1 MAENADGSIV
11 IDTELDSDGF
21 KKGSDKLLAAVEDL
35 TGAVDNLGDNTM
47 RSFQSVIPLLQNIAD
62 SASQIYTQMAAS
74 GQQAAAANQQ
84 VTDSSQQAASAAQ
97 QTAQAVQ
104 NQGQAVETMGQ
115 QIASAEQVTQQAFNN
130 VQQTAQEAAQ
140 NIANAGQ
147 QAQSFGTDLSEAVS
161 SSTFNSGVNAA
172 SRSCNTLVNQIQKI
186 NDAAE
191 IGFNTDTQIEK
202 FAQKVGHARD
212 SVTAME
218 QKLQELGSQKV
229 STAEFEQLTKTTQ
242 KAEQALLQMYNRRE
256 LMEDMGVRESSAQ
269 WRRLA
274 IQIENAEAQLER
286 YEANLAGMESSGSA
300 YMTGSSTQAFQ
311 DLSSQLAQ
319 ASGSLSET
327 ESWLASIRQVPGAAG
342 AASRVLGTFGTALK
356 TAAVGA
362 FKLGKGIASVTFKG
376 LAAGAKMAINR
387 LKEFS
392 LKGKTAELTSK
403 GLGKSLTSLKTMMIG
418 RVKRMFISAIFSQM
432 KEALSSLAKFSSTF
446 NQAMSN
452 LKNRSTELSA
462 NMAVGLGNL
471 ITAVEPILTKIIS
484 AISKAM
490 SYLNA
495 FFAMLGGKNT
505 VTVARK
511 QTASYAAS
519 LDKTTDSAEKAGK
532 AVQELKN
539 QLMGFDEINRIEKQ
553 DDSSSDTGSSPSTSI
568 APNSG
573 DLFEQVPID
582 SVLPAEVQA
591 YFDRLKAAIQAG
603 DWEEVGRI
611 IAEGLNT
618 GMKVVDNWINTV
630 LRPMGVTWAS
640 RIARVLNGLVD
651 GFDWQL
657 FGKTIADGIN
667 AGFDIVNTF
676 LSTFNWLKLGEG
688 IGTAINSLFDNIE
701 WDLLGETFANK
712 WNALIDTVYGIVSSV
727 DWASIG
733 SSLSTFVNSFGENL
747 HLEHVGSIV
756 AQGLN
761 GIQKTVQAFIDG
773 VHWKEGA
780 TRVGKAINDMFA
792 QVDWVAL
799 GGTITSG
806 FNTIVTTLTTL
817 IATVDWNAIGNDLGQ
832 FVSSIFTNIDWGAI
846 GSFLSNAFLG
856 LFNLLDGIIEGIDW
870 YSVASSLTS
879 GLIDFIINVNWA
891 SLLGVLAQAL
901 INILFGAIELV
912 IGAIVGLG
920 SGLMDAFKKLGIN
933 SISGFFNG
941 ILDAL
946 KGIVS
951 WLKTN
956 IADPIVNGVKNLFG
970 IHSPSTV
977 FADIGDNLIAGLF
990 NGISGAW
997 SMITGFFDGALSGL
1011 TSLIDGAWDN
1021 IKSTASSAWND
1032 HIAPTLS
1039 SAWDGIKN
1047 TASSTWSTVK
1057 ETVTSKFTQAKDS
1070 LSSTASNIGSGLSG
1084 AWSGVTSTAS
1094 SMWENVKSTVT
1105 SKFTQAQG
1113 LLSGTAQL
1121 MQSTLSQKFSGI
1133 LSDST
1138 RKFESIRST
1147 LDQAA
1152 QNSNSAVV
1160 RNFASMASNM
1170 MSNMSNAARSIQ
1182 NQGWSSVGT
1191 NICSGIQSGINRGWS
1206 WLSSTVSNLASSLLR
1221 SAKSALGIHSPS
1233 RLFRNEVGE
1242 NIGLGWAEG
1251 IEDTEGTV
1259 LKTVANVA
1267 KGITAN
1273 AKTEMPDIQYS
1284 GDSMLS
1290 GLDAVA
1296 NKLSEVAAIFQNIG
1310 NMIAAT
1316 GGLIVPQISAGTVV
1330 PYKTRVDDGNG
1341 KDDPNTTPGGGQMDL
1356 IDALQQMFEAVI
1368 QAIEDK
1374 DMNVVIGDDE
1384 IWSANNRHNK
1394 KLSIIKGVT

>member
-1 MAENADGSIV
+1 MADRSDGSLV
-11 IDTELDSDGF
+11 FDTELDNTNFD
-21 KKGSDKLLAAVEDL
+21 KGAKKLLASVENL
-35 TGAVDNLGDNTM
+35 TGAVDNFGDNM
-47 RSFQSVIPLLQNIAD
+47 MHSFQTVIPLLQNIAG
-62 SASQIYTQMAAS
+62 SVSQIYDQMAAS

-104 NQGQAVETMGQ
+104 AQGQAIDTMGQ
-115 QIASAEQVTQQAFNN
+115 QTANAEQATQQAFNG

-161 SSTFNSGVNAA
+161 SSTFTSNVNAA
-172 SRSCNTLVNQIQKI
+172 GRSCNTLVNQIQKI

-256 LMEDMGVRESSAQ
+256 LMEDMGVKESSAQ
-269 WRRLA
+269 WKRLA

-356 TAAVGA
+356 TAATGA
-362 FKLGKGIASVTFKG
+362 LKLGKSIVSITFKRF
-376 LAAGAKMAINR
+376 ATGAKAAVNR
-387 LKEFS
+387 LKEFVS
-392 LKGKTAELTSK
+392 HGKNAELTSK
-403 GLGKSLTSLKTMMIG
+403 GLVKSLTRLKTIMVSRI
-418 RVKRMFISAIFSQM
+418 KEMFVTAIFNQT
-432 KEALSSLAKFSSTF
+432 KEALNSLSKFSSTF

-452 LKNRSTELSA
+452 LKNSSTELSA

-471 ITAVEPILTKIIS
+471 ITAIEPILTKIIS
-484 AISKAM
+484 ALSTAM

-495 FFAMLGGKNT
+495 FFAMLGGKST
-505 VTVARK
+505 MTVAKK
-511 QTASYAAS
+511 QTASYADS
-519 LDKTTDSAEKAGK
+519 LDKAGTAAK
-532 AVQELKN
+532 ELNK
-539 QLMGFDEINRIEKQ
+539 QLMGFDEINRMEKQ
-553 DDSSSDTGSSPSTSI
+553 DDSSSGSGSSG
-568 APNSG
+568 AGG

-603 DWEEVGRI
+603 DWEGVGRI

-640 RIARVLNGLVD
+640 RIARILNGLVD

-688 IGTAINSLFDNIE
+688 IGTAINGLFDNIE

-712 WNALIDTVYGIVSSV
+712 WNALIDTVYGIVSTV
-727 DWASIG
+727 DWVGIG
-733 SSLSTFVNSFGENL
+733 SSLSTFINSFGENL
-747 HLEHVGSIV
+747 HLERVGSIV

-806 FNTIVTTLTTL
+806 FNTIITTLTTL
-817 IATVDWNAIGNDLGQ
+817 IATVDWRAIGNDLGQ

-846 GSFLSNAFLG
+846 GSFLSDALLG
-856 LFNLLDGIIEGIDW
+856 LFNLLGGIIEGIDW
-870 YSVASSLTS
+870 YGVASSLTS
-879 GLIDFIINVNWA
+879 GLINFITNVDWA
-891 SLLGVLAQAL
+891 SLLGILAQAL

-912 IGAIVGLG
+912 VGAIVGLG
-920 SGLMDAFKKLGIN
+920 SGLMDAFKNLGIN

-941 ILDAL
+941 IIEAL
-946 KGIVS
+946 IGVGS

-956 IADPIVNGVKNLFG
+956 IVDPIVNGVKNLFG

-997 SMITGFFDGALSGL
+997 STITGFFDGALSGL
-1011 TSLIDGAWDN
+1011 TSLIGGAWDN
-1021 IKSTASSAWND
+1021 IKSAALSAWND
-1032 HIAPTLS
+1032 NIAPTLS
-1039 SAWDGIKN
+1039 SAWGGIKDAASN
-1047 TASSTWSTVK
+1047 LWQGVKETVSSKFEQARDSVVQTASNIGTRLSDAWSGAKSTASNMWDGVK
-1057 ETVTSKFTQAKDS
+1057 TTVTSKFDQAKAV
-1070 LSSTASNIGSGLSG
+1070 LSKTGGSIQTALSNSFG
-1084 AWSGVTSTAS
+1084 
-1094 SMWENVKSTVT
+1094 
-1105 SKFTQAQG
+1105 
-1113 LLSGTAQL
+1113 
-1121 MQSTLSQKFSGI
+1121 GI

-1147 LDQAA
+1147 LDRAA

-1170 MSNMSNAARSIQ
+1170 ISNMSNAARSIQ
-1182 NQGWSSVGT
+1182 NQGWSGVGQ

-1233 RLFRNEVGE
+1233 RLFRDEVGE

-1251 IEDTEGTV
+1251 IEGTEATV

-1273 AKTEMPDIQYS
+1273 AETEMPDIQYS

-1374 DMNVVIGDDE
+1374 DTNVVIGDDA
-1384 IWSANNRHNK
+1384 IWEANDRHGR
-1394 KLSIIKGVT
+1394 KLSMIKGVT

>member
-35 TGAVDNLGDNTM
+35 TGAVDNLGDNM
-47 RSFQSVIPLLQNIAD
+47 MHSFQSVIPLLQNIAA
-62 SASQIYTQMAAS
+62 SASQIYNQMAAS

-84 VTDSSQQAASAAQ
+84 VTDSSQQAAAAVQ

-104 NQGQAVETMGQ
+104 SQGQAVDTMGQ
-115 QIASAEQVTQQAFNN
+115 QTANAEQATQQAFNN

-161 SSTFNSGVNAA
+161 SSSFNSSINAA
-172 SRSCNTLVNQIQKI
+172 GRSCNTLVNQIQKI
-186 NDAAE
+186 SDAAE
-191 IGFNTDTQIEK
+191 IGFNTDTQIDK

-256 LMEDMGVRESSAQ
+256 LMEDMGVKESSAQ
-269 WRRLA
+269 WKRLA
-274 IQIENAEAQLER
+274 IQIQYAEEQLAR
-286 YEANLAGMESSGSA
+286 YEANLSGMEANGTA
-300 YMTGSSTQAFQ
+300 YVAGSSTQAFQ
-311 DLSSQLAQ
+311 DIAAQLSQ

-327 ESWLASIRQVPGAAG
+327 ESWLSTIKQVPGAAG
-342 AASRVLGTFGTALK
+342 TAARVLGTFGSALK
-356 TAAVGA
+356 VAATGA
-362 FKLGKGIASVTFKG
+362 FKLGRGIASVTFKG
-376 LAAGAKMAINR
+376 LAAGAKMAISR
-387 LKEFS
+387 LKEFATQS
-392 LKGKTAELTSK
+392 KNTDLTSK
-403 GLGKSLTSLKTMMIG
+403 GLVKSLTSLKTTMVG
-418 RVKRMFISAIFSQM
+418 RIKRMFISAIFSQM
-432 KEALSSLAKFSSTF
+432 KEALNSLTKFSSTF
-446 NQAMSN
+446 NSAMSN

-471 ITAVEPILTKIIS
+471 ITAVEPILSRIIG
-484 AISKAM
+484 ALSKAM

-495 FFAMLGGKNT
+495 FFAMLGGKST
-505 VTVARK
+505 MTVAKK
-511 QTASYAAS
+511 QTASYADS
-519 LDKTTDSAEKAGK
+519 LDKAGK
-532 AVQELKN
+532 SAKELKN
-539 QLMGFDEINRIEKQ
+539 QLMGFDEINRMEKQ
-553 DDSSSDTGSSPSTSI
+553 DDNSSGSGSSG
-568 APNSG
+568 AGG

-603 DWEEVGRI
+603 DWEGVGRI

-630 LRPMGVTWAS
+630 LRPMGVTWA
-640 RIARVLNGLVD
+640 RRVAEILNGLID
-651 GFDWQL
+651 GFDWEL
-657 FGKTIADGIN
+657 LGKTVADGIN
-667 AGFDIVNTF
+667 AVVDIINTF
-676 LSTFNWLKLGEG
+676 FSTVDFVRLGEQFG
-688 IGTAINSLFDNIE
+688 NGLKSLFNTVEWENLGIFITNKLRALLDTLHGFLNVFTPADAATLGDNISKMIQSVITNINFKQTIP
-701 WDLLGETFANK
+701 DLLQ
-712 WNALIDTVYGIVSSV
+712 
-727 DWASIG
+727 
-733 SSLSTFVNSFGENL
+733 FGAEL
-747 HLEHVGSIV
+747 
-756 AQGLN
+756 
-761 GIQKTVQAFIDG
+761 
-773 VHWKEGA
+773 
-780 TRVGKAINDMFA
+780 
-792 QVDWVAL
+792 
-799 GGTITSG
+799 
-806 FNTIVTTLTTL
+806 L
-817 IATVDWNAIGNDLGQ
+817 IALAH
-832 FVSSIFTNIDWGAI
+832 A
-846 GSFLSNAFLG
+846 
-856 LFNLLDGIIEGIDW
+856 IEGVNWQQLGKDI
-870 YSVASSLTS
+870 AT
-879 GLIDFIINVNWA
+879 GIANVNWA
-891 SLLGVLAQAL
+891 
-901 INILFGAIELV
+901 LV
-912 IGAIVGLG
+912 AESIFEGIGAVLGGLAG
-920 SGLMDAFKKLGIN
+920 FLKGLVEDAWNSVVNWWKDTAFKDGQFTMEGL
-933 SISGFFNG
+933 
-941 ILDAL
+941 L
-946 KGIVS
+946 KGIWS
-951 WLKTN
+951 KICDIGNWIKDHIFLPF
-956 IADPIVNGVKNLFG
+956 INGFKSAFG

-977 FADIGDNLIAGLF
+977 MAEMGGYIVSGLF

-997 SMITGFFDGALSGL
+997 SMITEFFDGALSGL
-1011 TSLIDGAWDN
+1011 TSLIGGTWDN
-1021 IKSTASSAWND
+1021 IKSAASSAWND

-1047 TASSTWSTVK
+1047 VASSSWSTVK

-1070 LSSTASNIGSGLSG
+1070 LSSTASAIGSGLSG

-1138 RKFESIRST
+1138 RKFESIRNI
-1147 LDQAA
+1147 LDRAS

-1160 RNFASMASNM
+1160 RNFANMASNM
-1170 MSNMSNAARSIQ
+1170 ISNMSNAARSIQ
-1182 NQGWSSVGT
+1182 NQGWSSVGA

-1251 IEDTEGTV
+1251 IEGTEATV

-1273 AKTEMPDIQYS
+1273 AETEMPDIQYS

-1374 DMNVVIGDDE
+1374 DTNVVIGDDE

>member
-35 TGAVDNLGDNTM
+35 TGAVDNLGDNM
-47 RSFQSVIPLLQNIAD
+47 MHSFQSVIPLLQNIAA
-62 SASQIYTQMAAS
+62 SASQIYNQMAAS

-84 VTDSSQQAASAAQ
+84 VTDSSQQAAAAVQ

-104 NQGQAVETMGQ
+104 SQGQAVDTMGQ
-115 QIASAEQVTQQAFNN
+115 QTANAEQATQQAFNN

-161 SSTFNSGVNAA
+161 SSSFNSSINAA
-172 SRSCNTLVNQIQKI
+172 GRSCNTLVNQIQKI
-186 NDAAE
+186 SDAAE
-191 IGFNTDTQIEK
+191 IGFNTDTQIDK

-256 LMEDMGVRESSAQ
+256 LMEDMGVKESSAQ
-269 WRRLA
+269 WKRLA
-274 IQIENAEAQLER
+274 IQIQYAEEQLAR
-286 YEANLAGMESSGSA
+286 YEANLSGMEANGTA
-300 YMTGSSTQAFQ
+300 YVAGSSTQAFQ
-311 DLSSQLAQ
+311 DIAAQLSQ

-327 ESWLASIRQVPGAAG
+327 ESWLSTIKQVPGAAG
-342 AASRVLGTFGTALK
+342 TAARVLGTFGSALK
-356 TAAVGA
+356 VAATGA
-362 FKLGKGIASVTFKG
+362 FKLGRGIASVTFKG
-376 LAAGAKMAINR
+376 LAAGAKMAISR
-387 LKEFS
+387 LKEFATQS
-392 LKGKTAELTSK
+392 KNTDLTSK
-403 GLGKSLTSLKTMMIG
+403 GLVKSLTSLKTTMVG
-418 RVKRMFISAIFSQM
+418 RIKRMFISAIFSQM
-432 KEALSSLAKFSSTF
+432 KEALNSLTKFSSTF
-446 NQAMSN
+446 NSAMSN

-471 ITAVEPILTKIIS
+471 ITAVEPILSRIIG
-484 AISKAM
+484 ALSKAM

-495 FFAMLGGKNT
+495 FFAMLGGKST
-505 VTVARK
+505 MTVAKK
-511 QTASYAAS
+511 QTASYADS
-519 LDKTTDSAEKAGK
+519 LDKAGK
-532 AVQELKN
+532 SAKELKN
-539 QLMGFDEINRIEKQ
+539 QLMGFDEINRMEKQ
-553 DDSSSDTGSSPSTSI
+553 DDNSSGSGSSGTG
-568 APNSG
+568 G

-603 DWEEVGRI
+603 DWEGVGRI

-727 DWASIG
+727 DWVSIG

-773 VHWKEGA
+773 VHWKEGV

-806 FNTIVTTLTTL
+806 FNMIVTTLTTL

-846 GSFLSNAFLG
+846 GSFFSEAFIGVFSLIA
-856 LFNLLDGIIEGIDW
+856 GIIEGIDW
-870 YSVASSLTS
+870 YEVASSLTS
-879 GLIDFIINVNWA
+879 GLIDFITNVDWLQLIGTLA
-891 SLLGVLAQAL
+891 ELLISFVGGAVQVLLGAIGGLFEGLASA
-901 INILFGAIELV
+901 FSD
-912 IGAIVGLG
+912 VGL
-920 SGLMDAFKKLGIN
+920 N
-933 SISGFFNG
+933 SIAGFFKG
-941 ILDAL
+941 ISDAL
-946 KGIVS
+946 KNVGNWI
-951 WLKTN
+951 KTN
-956 IADPIVNGVKNLFG
+956 IVDPVVNAVKNFFG

-1011 TSLIDGAWDN
+1011 TSLIGGTWDN
-1021 IKSTASSAWND
+1021 IKSAASSAWND

-1047 TASSTWSTVK
+1047 VASSSWSTVK

-1070 LSSTASNIGSGLSG
+1070 LSSTASAIGSGLSG

-1138 RKFESIRST
+1138 RKFESIRSI
-1147 LDQAA
+1147 LDRAS

-1160 RNFASMASNM
+1160 RNFANMASNM
-1170 MSNMSNAARSIQ
+1170 ISNMSNAARSIQ
-1182 NQGWSSVGT
+1182 NQGWSSVGA

-1233 RLFRNEVGE
+1233 RLFRDEVGE

-1251 IEDTEGTV
+1251 IEDTEATV

-1273 AKTEMPDIQYS
+1273 AETEMPDIQYS

-1374 DMNVVIGDDE
+1374 DMKVVIGDDA
-1384 IWSANNRHNK
+1384 IWEANDRHGR
-1394 KLSIIKGVT
+1394 KLSMIRGIT

>member
-35 TGAVDNLGDNTM
+35 TGAVDNLGDNMM

-104 NQGQAVETMGQ
+104 AQGQAIDTMGQ
-115 QIASAEQVTQQAFNN
+115 QTADAEQATQQAFNG

-161 SSTFNSGVNAA
+161 SSTFTSNVNAA
-172 SRSCNTLVNQIQKI
+172 GRSCNTLVNQIQKI

-242 KAEQALLQMYNRRE
+242 KAEQALLRMYDRRE
-256 LMEDMGVRESSAQ
+256 LMEDMGVKESSAQ
-269 WRRLA
+269 WKRLA

-356 TAAVGA
+356 TAAAGA

-392 LKGKTAELTSK
+392 LKGKSAELTSK
-403 GLGKSLTSLKTMMIG
+403 GLVKSLTSLKTTMIG

-432 KEALSSLAKFSSTF
+432 KEALNSLTKFSSTF

-471 ITAVEPILTKIIS
+471 ITAIEPILTKIIS
-484 AISKAM
+484 ALSTAM

-495 FFAMLGGKNT
+495 FFAMLGGKST
-505 VTVARK
+505 MTVAKK
-511 QTASYAAS
+511 QTASYADS
-519 LDKTTDSAEKAGK
+519 LDKAGTAAK
-532 AVQELKN
+532 ELNK
-539 QLMGFDEINRIEKQ
+539 QLMGFDEINRMEKQ
-553 DDSSSDTGSSPSTSI
+553 DDSSSGSGSSG
-568 APNSG
+568 AGG

-591 YFDRLKAAIQAG
+591 YFDRLKSAIQAG
-603 DWEEVGRI
+603 DWEGVGRI

-640 RIARVLNGLVD
+640 RIARILNGLVD

-688 IGTAINSLFDNIE
+688 IGTAINGLFDNIE

-712 WNALIDTVYGIVSSV
+712 WNALIDTVYGIVSTV
-727 DWASIG
+727 DWVGIG
-733 SSLSTFVNSFGENL
+733 SSLSTFINSFGENL
-747 HLEHVGSIV
+747 HLERVGSIV

-761 GIQKTVQAFIDG
+761 GIQKIVQAFIDG

-792 QVDWVAL
+792 QVDWAAL

-817 IATVDWNAIGNDLGQ
+817 IATVDWRAIGNDLGQ

-846 GSFLSNAFLG
+846 GSFFSEAFLG
-856 LFNLLDGIIEGIDW
+856 LFNLLGGVIEGIDW

-879 GLIDFIINVNWA
+879 GLIDFITNVDWLQLIGTLA
-891 SLLGVLAQAL
+891 ELLISFVGGAVQVLLGAIGGLFEGLASA
-901 INILFGAIELV
+901 FSD
-912 IGAIVGLG
+912 IGL
-920 SGLMDAFKKLGIN
+920 N
-933 SISGFFNG
+933 SIAGFFKG
-941 ILDAL
+941 ISDAL
-946 KGIVS
+946 KGVGSWIKSNIV
-951 WLKTN
+951 
-956 IADPIVNGVKNLFG
+956 DPVVNAVKNFFG

-997 SMITGFFDGALSGL
+997 STITGFFDGALSGL
-1011 TSLIDGAWDN
+1011 TSLIGGAWDN
-1021 IKSTASSAWND
+1021 IKSAASSAWND
-1032 HIAPTLS
+1032 SIAPTLS

-1047 TASSTWSTVK
+1047 VASTTWSNVK

-1147 LDQAA
+1147 LDRAA

-1170 MSNMSNAARSIQ
+1170 ISNMSNAARSIQ
-1182 NQGWSSVGT
+1182 NQGWSGVGQ

-1233 RLFRNEVGE
+1233 RLFRDEVGE

-1251 IEDTEGTV
+1251 IEGTEATV

-1273 AKTEMPDIQYS
+1273 AETEMPDIQYS

-1341 KDDPNTTPGGGQMDL
+1341 KDDPNTTPGGGQMNL

-1374 DMNVVIGDDE
+1374 DTNVVIGDDA
-1384 IWSANNRHNK
+1384 IWEANDRHGR
-1394 KLSIIKGVT
+1394 KLSMIKGVT